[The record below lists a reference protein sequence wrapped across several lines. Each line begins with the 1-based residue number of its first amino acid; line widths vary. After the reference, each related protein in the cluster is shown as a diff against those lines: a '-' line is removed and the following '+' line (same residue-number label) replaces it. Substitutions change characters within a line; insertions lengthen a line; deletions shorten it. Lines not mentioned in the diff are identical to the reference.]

1 MIAANFRKHP
11 EAQAAQ
17 MCFEFYMTFEM
28 LCQIP
33 RKIQQQ
39 AIALG
44 EWARLKTKK
53 EEEKKPGGQSK
64 PSITSRLLMWIKNLF
79 NH

>member
-11 EAQAAQ
+11 EAKAAQ
-17 MCFEFYMTFEM
+17 LCFDFYMAFEL

-33 RKIQQQ
+33 NKLQQQ

-44 EWARLKTKK
+44 EWARSKTKK
-53 EEEKKPGGQSK
+53 EEEKKPAERRK
-64 PSITSRLLMWIKNLF
+64 ASITSRLLIWIKNLF
-79 NH
+79 KH